1 MTKPSIPELK
11 LIMQTDPRLGAE
23 QDIEAKLNPGKPTIL
38 FKVGQIA
45 KMVEDGQAALMA
57 SGFPIYERGGRLV
70 HPIVKT
76 VKAHSDRLS
85 QIAQLKPFD
94 AAYLRLSMNRCSNW
108 NRWDARSKK
117 EVPIDPPYDVAR
129 SILSQGADEWPFPE
143 IKGVICAPTM
153 RPDGS
158 ILSQSGFDEATGLLL
173 IGAPLMPPILDAPT
187 REDALKAAALLED
200 LLKEFPLVDEAS
212 KAAVLSGFI
221 TPVVRGAFP
230 VSPMHVS
237 AAPTAGT
244 GKSYLWDIA
253 AAIAIGQRM
262 PIIAAGPHAEELE
275 KRLGAQL
282 IGGQSLIC
290 IDNVNGE
297 LQGAALCQFIERP
310 GIQRVRVL
318 GKTENIDIDLNG
330 TTFFANGNNITFSSE
345 LARRTIKANLDA
357 QMENPD
363 LREFRGNPMEQVLA
377 DRGPYVAAALT
388 ICRAYIVAGQPAK
401 ASGFASFEGWSATVR
416 SALIWLGRADPVTP
430 GIRTEAPDRDLLN
443 QVLQTWSDGIGT
455 GREHRV
461 SMRELLDLATDDL
474 RNALLAAVQSED
486 KNKKYLEAAS
496 LGYWARKYKGRVV
509 SDLRL
514 VSEADRKGTARW
526 WVESVGDPKP
536 AAPDQSANALF

>member
-1 MTKPSIPELK
+1 MTKPLLTELK
-11 LIMQTDPRLGAE
+11 SMMQAHPRLGDD
-23 QDIEAKLNPGKPTIL
+23 QDIETELNPGKPTIL
-38 FKVGQIA
+38 FRAGQIS

-57 SGFPIYERGGRLV
+57 SCFPIYERGDLLV
-70 HPIVKT
+70 HPVIKT
-76 VKAHSDRLS
+76 VKAHDEQLT
-85 QIAQLKPFD
+85 QIAQLKPVD
-94 AAYLRLSMNRCSNW
+94 PTYLRLTMNRASNW
-108 NRWDARSKK
+108 NKWDVRSKK

-129 SILSQGADEWPFPE
+129 SILSQGADEWPFPT
-143 IKGVICAPTM
+143 IKGVIGAPTM

-158 ILSQSGFDEATGLLL
+158 ILSQPGFDESTGLLL
-173 IGAPLMPPILDAPT
+173 VGAPPMPTIPDSPT
-187 REDALKAAALLED
+187 RQDALAAVALLED
-200 LLKEFPLVDEAS
+200 LLREFPLVDEAS
-212 KAAVLSGFI
+212 KSAVLSGFI

-262 PIIAAGPHAEELE
+262 PIIAAGPHSEELE

-377 DRGPYVAAALT
+377 DRGAFIAAALT

-401 ASGFASFEGWSATVR
+401 APGFASFEGWSNIVR

-430 GIRTEAPDRDLLN
+430 SIRTEAPDRDLLN
-443 QVLQTWSDGIGT
+443 QVLQAWSDVLGI

-461 SMRELLDLATDDL
+461 SMRELLRLATEDL

-509 SDLRL
+509 SGLRL
-514 VSEADRKGTARW
+514 VSETDRKGVARW
-526 WVESVGDPKP
+526 WVESVSELKTV
-536 AAPDQSANALF
+536 APVQPEDTLF